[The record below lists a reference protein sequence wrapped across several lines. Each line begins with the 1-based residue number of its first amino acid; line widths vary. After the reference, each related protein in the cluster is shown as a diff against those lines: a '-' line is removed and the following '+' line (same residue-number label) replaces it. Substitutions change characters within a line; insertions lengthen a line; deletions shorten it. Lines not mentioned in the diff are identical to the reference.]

1 MGNLKDNWR
10 VCSSGLRSYHHRQ
23 ARRSDGAARTL
34 AQVKN
39 SGVLDGFRGSQ
50 NLSRPHS
57 INLHQSPSISMKWI
71 DSPVSI
77 LINLYSTILPMFRL
91 FQVHHEE

>member
-1 MGNLKDNWR
+1 MRNLKDNWR

-57 INLHQSPSISMKWI
+57 NLHQFHSIFIKWL